1 VYEGQ
6 QFLTGCAG
14 AAISAGCR
22 LRLDTSML
30 RSQQHP
36 GERRRNPGVET
47 YLEPG
52 VVKTSVT
59 HLGQHMGNTFV
70 PSWLLFLFLIPPKGE
85 SDLRMFLGLRFRSRA
100 VPKRGSAD
108 TSRSAERQFAARVVA
123 PGTRFGA
130 PGFGTD
136 RPFMRPPGWRPTPS
150 AQSSASVPPVAPTA
164 TGQTT
169 RCVYLPRPA
178 PILPTIPPALQ
189 K

>member
-1 VYEGQ
+1 MRGAAYSITHSHRRGSKDVSAR
-6 QFLTGCAG
+6 FAICHLPSAIFGCARG
-14 AAISAGCR
+14 
-22 LRLDTSML
+22 
-30 RSQQHP
+30 
-36 GERRRNPGVET
+36 
-47 YLEPG
+47 G